1 MAKGERRAAND
12 RPGATTVIMSEHLR
26 DPELDRL
33 VHELNRRAELERPGD
48 AEAGD
53 DLEEES
59 GFSAGPGAEAAA
71 AVAPAAGSVPPM
83 PTTPATPTMRTTR
96 TTRTTPATRAN
107 LEQASR
113 GQAPDPERAEAAAWL
128 DQLPEPPPHASVEAG
143 EALGRLLA
151 EALRRGASDVLLLA
165 GLPPVFRV
173 DGRLKRGDAAPLD
186 ADEVARLFESQ
197 LTSNV
202 RREIAGRGAADF
214 SLRLAGAAAA
224 QAAMTALGATAADPA
239 GSRLDSAVAGS
250 GRFRVNLHRQR
261 GQLAASVRTLP
272 RDVPT
277 LASLNLPPGFAELV
291 KPSRGLVLVC
301 GPTGSGKSSTLAA
314 MIGEI
319 NRGRTAHII
328 TIEDPVEYEHRSNRS
343 LIEHVEI
350 GRDARSFSEAL
361 RAALRQ
367 DPDVILV
374 GEMRDLE
381 TMSTAISAAE
391 TGHLVLATLH
401 SNDAVQSVHRI
412 VDVFPPSQQAQI
424 RQQLALSLH
433 AIVAQQ
439 LVPRADGR
447 GRIPAVELMLAT
459 FAVRHHIRSD
469 KLEKLYNE
477 ITLGKRQ
484 GMTSFEESLAQLV
497 REGRIDLEEAR
508 VRASHPEELDTR
520 LRG

>member
-1 MAKGERRAAND
+1 M
-12 RPGATTVIMSEHLR
+12 
-26 DPELDRL
+26 
-33 VHELNRRAELERPGD
+33 HELNRRAEHERPGD
-48 AEAGD
+48 AESGD
-53 DLEEES
+53 DLADE
-59 GFSAGPGAEAAA
+59 GDFSAGAGVATATVAAPVADRAE
-71 AVAPAAGSVPPM
+71 
-83 PTTPATPTMRTTR
+83 
-96 TTRTTPATRAN
+96 
-107 LEQASR
+107 E
-113 GQAPDPERAEAAAWL
+113 PDHERAEAAAWL
-128 DQLPEPPPHASVEAG
+128 DQLPEPPARASLEAG
-143 EALGRLLA
+143 EALGRLLG
-151 EALRRGASDVLLLA
+151 EALRRGASDLLLLA

-173 DGRLKRGDAAPLD
+173 DGRLKRGDAAAL
-186 ADEVARLFESQ
+186 AAEAVARLFESQ
-197 LTSNV
+197 LTSRV
-202 RREIAGRGAADF
+202 RREIAERGAADF
-214 SLRLAGAAAA
+214 SLHLAGA
-224 QAAMTALGATAADPA
+224 GGHATATMAADA
-239 GSRLDSAVAGS
+239 GGARLDSTLAAS

-261 GQLAASVRTLP
+261 GQLAASLRTLP
-272 RDVPT
+272 RDIPT
-277 LASLNLPPGFAELV
+277 LASLNLPPAFAELV

-381 TMSTAISAAE
+381 TMATAISAAE

-412 VDVFPPSQQAQI
+412 VDVFPPAQQAQI

-459 FAVRHHIRSD
+459 FPVRHHIRSD

>member
-1 MAKGERRAAND
+1 
-12 RPGATTVIMSEHLR
+12 MSEHLR

-33 VHELNRRAELERPGD
+33 VHELNSRAELAKPG
-48 AEAGD
+48 EAGAPESGEGGD
-53 DLEEES
+53 ES
-59 GFSAGPGAEAAA
+59 GFGAGPSAGAADA
-71 AVAPAAGSVPPM
+71 APAAGYLAAPVASPERHAGGP
-83 PTTPATPTMRTTR
+83 
-96 TTRTTPATRAN
+96 
-107 LEQASR
+107 ASR
-113 GQAPDPERAEAAAWL
+113 PERAEAAAWL
-128 DQLPEPPPHASVEAG
+128 ELLPEPPPRASLEAG
-143 EALGRLLA
+143 DALGGILA
-151 EALRRGASDVLLLA
+151 EAVRRGASDLLLLP

-173 DGRLKRGDAAPLD
+173 DGRLKRGEAEPLD
-186 ADEVARLFESQ
+186 ADDLARLFQPQ
-197 LTSNV
+197 LASRV
-202 RREIAGRGAADF
+202 RREIEERGAADF
-214 SLRLAGAAAA
+214 SLRLAATAAAPPASPGGMAGLPGTTGTTGGRLDASGAAAW
-224 QAAMTALGATAADPA
+224 
-239 GSRLDSAVAGS
+239 
-250 GRFRVNLHRQR
+250 RFRVNLHRQR
-261 GQLAASVRTLP
+261 GQLAAAVRTLP
-272 RDVPT
+272 RDIPT
-277 LASLNLPPGFAELV
+277 LGGLNLPPAFAELV

-314 MIGEI
+314 LIGEI

-343 LIEHVEI
+343 LIEHVEV

-381 TMSTAISAAE
+381 TMATAISAAE

-484 GMTSFEESLAQLV
+484 GMTSFEESLALLV
-497 REGRIDLEEAR
+497 REGKIDLEEAR

>member
-1 MAKGERRAAND
+1 M
-12 RPGATTVIMSEHLR
+12 
-26 DPELDRL
+26 
-33 VHELNRRAELERPGD
+33 HELNRRAEVERPGD
-48 AEAGD
+48 AEAED
-53 DLEEES
+53 DLGDES
-59 GFSAGPGAEAAA
+59 GFDSAAA
-71 AVAPAAGSVPPM
+71 AVPAADSA
-83 PTTPATPTMRTTR
+83 TPAQVPVAAPV
-96 TTRTTPATRAN
+96 TPAITATRPPRARRP
-107 LEQASR
+107 S
-113 GQAPDPERAEAAAWL
+113 APMAEEPGLERAEAAAWL
-128 DQLPEPPPHASVEAG
+128 DQLPEPPAQASLEAG

-151 EALRRGASDVLLLA
+151 EALRRGASDLLLLA
-165 GLPPVFRV
+165 GLPPVFRI
-173 DGRLKRGDAAPLD
+173 DGRLKRGDAAALEPD
-186 ADEVARLFESQ
+186 AVAQLFQSQ
-197 LTSNV
+197 LASRV
-202 RREIAGRGAADF
+202 RREIAERGAADF
-214 SLRLAGAAAA
+214 SLHLAGASVAAPASAAVLADAVGARLDAATLAAA
-224 QAAMTALGATAADPA
+224 
-239 GSRLDSAVAGS
+239 

-272 RDVPT
+272 RDIPT
-277 LASLNLPPGFAELV
+277 LASLNLPPAFAELV

-381 TMSTAISAAE
+381 TMATAISAAE

-412 VDVFPPSQQAQI
+412 VDVFPPAQQAQI

-459 FAVRHHIRSD
+459 FPVRHHIRSD

-497 REGRIDLEEAR
+497 REGRIELDEAR

>member
-1 MAKGERRAAND
+1 
-12 RPGATTVIMSEHLR
+12 MSEHLR

-48 AEAGD
+48 AEGGD
-53 DLEEES
+53 DLADDG
-59 GFSAGPGAEAAA
+59 GFSAGAGAAEAGAT
-71 AVAPAAGSVPPM
+71 PAADPVPAM
-83 PTTPATPTMRTTR
+83 PAKLAPPAVP
-96 TTRTTPATRAN
+96 
-107 LEQASR
+107 EKSASR
-113 GQAPDPERAEAAAWL
+113 APRARRPPAPRAEEPEPDLERAEAAAWL
-128 DQLPEPPPHASVEAG
+128 DQLPEPPARASLEAG
-143 EALGRLLA
+143 EALGRLLG
-151 EALRRGASDVLLLA
+151 EALRRGASDLLLLA

-173 DGRLKRGDAAPLD
+173 DGRLKRGEAAALA
-186 ADEVARLFESQ
+186 ADDVARLFESQ
-197 LTSNV
+197 LTSRV

-214 SLRLAGAAAA
+214 SLHLAGAAGHAS
-224 QAAMTALGATAADPA
+224 TVRVAADPEGA
-239 GSRLDSAVAGS
+239 RLDSSLAAS

-261 GQLAASVRTLP
+261 GQLAASLRTLP
-272 RDVPT
+272 RDIPT
-277 LASLNLPPGFAELV
+277 LASLNLPPAFAELV

-381 TMSTAISAAE
+381 TMATAISAAE

-412 VDVFPPSQQAQI
+412 VDVFPPAQQAQI

-459 FAVRHHIRSD
+459 FPVRHHIRSD

-497 REGRIDLEEAR
+497 REGRIELEEAR

>member
-1 MAKGERRAAND
+1 
-12 RPGATTVIMSEHLR
+12 MSEHDHLR

-33 VHELNRRAELERPGD
+33 VHELNRRAELSDPGGG
-48 AEAGD
+48 EAGAD
-53 DLEEES
+53 PE
-59 GFSAGPGAEAAA
+59 AGAGREAATGTA
-71 AVAPAAGSVPPM
+71 DAGFDVDSGDGLTPAVDALTEQALHARAPRAGRPQLETVAPAAW
-83 PTTPATPTMRTTR
+83 
-96 TTRTTPATRAN
+96 
-107 LEQASR
+107 LE
-113 GQAPDPERAEAAAWL
+113 L
-128 DQLPEPPPHASVEAG
+128 LPEPPPRASLEAG
-143 EALGRLLA
+143 DALGALLA
-151 EALRRGASDVLLLA
+151 EAVRRGATDLLLLP

-173 DGRLKRGDAAPLD
+173 DGRLKRRDGGPLEGED
-186 ADEVARLFESQ
+186 LARLFQAQ
-197 LTSNV
+197 LASRV
-202 RREIAGRGAADF
+202 RREIEERGAADF
-214 SLRLAGAAAA
+214 SLHLPAAGPARPDTGAAAA
-224 QAAMTALGATAADPA
+224 GW
-239 GSRLDSAVAGS
+239 
-250 GRFRVNLHRQR
+250 RFRVNLHRQR
-261 GQLAASVRTLP
+261 GQLAAALRALP
-272 RDVPT
+272 RDIPT

-314 MIGEI
+314 LIGEI
-319 NRGRTAHII
+319 NRGRTAHVI
-328 TIEDPVEYEHRSNRS
+328 TIEDPVEFEHRSNRS

-381 TMSTAISAAE
+381 TMATAISAAE

-412 VDVFPPSQQAQI
+412 VDVFPPTQQAQI

-447 GRIPAVELMLAT
+447 GRVPAVELMLAS
-459 FAVRHHIRSD
+459 FPVRHHIRSD

-508 VRASHPEELDTR
+508 VRTSHPEELDAR

>member
-1 MAKGERRAAND
+1 
-12 RPGATTVIMSEHLR
+12 MSEHLR

-33 VHELNRRAELERPGD
+33 VHELNRRSELERPGA
-48 AEAGD
+48 AESGD
-53 DLEEES
+53 DLADE
-59 GFSAGPGAEAAA
+59 GDFSAGAGAAA
-71 AVAPAAGSVPPM
+71 AGAAPAADLVPAM
-83 PTTPATPTMRTTR
+83 PAMPAMPEP
-96 TTRTTPATRAN
+96 PAVPEKSAPR
-107 LEQASR
+107 ASR
-113 GQAPDPERAEAAAWL
+113 AKRSPVPRAEEPDLERAEAAAWL
-128 DQLPEPPPHASVEAG
+128 DQLPEPPARASLEAG

-151 EALRRGASDVLLLA
+151 EALRRGASDLLLLA
-165 GLPPVFRV
+165 GLPPVFRI
-173 DGRLKRGDAAPLD
+173 DGRLKRGDAAALD
-186 ADEVARLFESQ
+186 PDEVARLFQSQ
-197 LTSNV
+197 LASRV
-202 RREIAGRGAADF
+202 RREIAERGAADF
-214 SLRLAGAAAA
+214 SLRLAGA
-224 QAAMTALGATAADPA
+224 TAARAPSAALAADA
-239 GSRLDSAVAGS
+239 GGASLDSTLAAS

-277 LASLNLPPGFAELV
+277 LASLNLPPAFAELV

-381 TMSTAISAAE
+381 TMATAISAAE

-412 VDVFPPSQQAQI
+412 VDVFPPAQQAQI

-459 FAVRHHIRSD
+459 FPVRHHIRSD

>member
-1 MAKGERRAAND
+1 M
-12 RPGATTVIMSEHLR
+12 VIMSEHLR

-53 DLEEES
+53 ELEEES

-71 AVAPAAGSVPPM
+71 TVAPTVAPAAGSVPPM
-83 PTTPATPTMRTTR
+83 AMTPTTPATPATR
-96 TTRTTPATRAN
+96 TTRTTPTMPASRAN
-107 LEQASR
+107 LAQASR
-113 GQAPDPERAEAAAWL
+113 GREPDPERAEAAAWL
-128 DQLPEPPPHASVEAG
+128 DQLPEPPPRASLEAG
-143 EALGRLLA
+143 EALGRLLG
-151 EALRRGASDVLLLA
+151 EALRRGASDLLLLA

-186 ADEVARLFESQ
+186 ADDVARLFASQ

-202 RREIAGRGAADF
+202 RGEIAGRGAADF
-214 SLRLAGAAAA
+214 SLRLAGAAGAA
-224 QAAMTALGATAADPA
+224 AAVDPT
-239 GSRLDSAVAGS
+239 GSRLDSAAAGS

-277 LASLNLPPGFAELV
+277 LASLNLPASFAELV

-381 TMSTAISAAE
+381 TMATAISAAE

-401 SNDAVQSVHRI
+401 SNDAVHSVHRI

-484 GMTSFEESLAQLV
+484 GMRSFEESLAQLV
-497 REGRIDLEEAR
+497 REGRIDLDEAR

>member
-1 MAKGERRAAND
+1 
-12 RPGATTVIMSEHLR
+12 MSEHLR
-26 DPELDRL
+26 DPDLDRL
-33 VHELNRRAELERPGD
+33 VHELNRRAELAGPGD
-48 AEAGD
+48 ANTGGD
-53 DLEEES
+53 LGGDLGGEG
-59 GFSAGPGAEAAA
+59 GFAADAAA
-71 AVAPAAGSVPPM
+71 GAGPAAGFS
-83 PTTPATPTMRTTR
+83 PATPPPPTVPPPTV
-96 TTRTTPATRAN
+96 PSPHAN
-107 LEQASR
+107 L
-113 GQAPDPERAEAAAWL
+113 APSPGAPRAPGDRPGGEERAEAAAWL
-128 DQLPEPPPHASVEAG
+128 DQLPEPPPRASLEAG
-143 EALGRLLA
+143 DALGRLLA
-151 EALRRGASDVLLLA
+151 EALRRGASDLLLLA
-165 GLPPVFRV
+165 GLPPVFRI

-186 ADEVARLFESQ
+186 ADDVARLFQSQ
-197 LTSNV
+197 LTSRV
-202 RREIAGRGAADF
+202 RREIAERGAADF
-214 SLRLAGAAAA
+214 SLRLAGAAAVGPAGLAA
-224 QAAMTALGATAADPA
+224 QAAPAGQAASSAGDRLDLGAAAA
-239 GSRLDSAVAGS
+239 

-272 RDVPT
+272 REVPT
-277 LASLNLPPGFAELV
+277 LASLNLPPTFAELV
-291 KPSRGLVLVC
+291 KPSRGLVLIC

-314 MIGEI
+314 LIGEI

-381 TMSTAISAAE
+381 TMATAISAAE

>member
-1 MAKGERRAAND
+1 M
-12 RPGATTVIMSEHLR
+12 
-26 DPELDRL
+26 
-33 VHELNRRAELERPGD
+33 HELNRRAELERPG
-48 AEAGD
+48 
-53 DLEEES
+53 
-59 GFSAGPGAEAAA
+59 GAEAEAEDDLGEGGFSG
-71 AVAPAAGSVPPM
+71 AAGAVTAAEAVPPM
-83 PTTPATPTMRTTR
+83 PSPPAVPEKSVMRA
-96 TTRTTPATRAN
+96 PRAKRPPSPRA
-107 LEQASR
+107 EE
-113 GQAPDPERAEAAAWL
+113 PDLERAEAAAWL
-128 DQLPEPPPHASVEAG
+128 DQLPEPPARASLEAG
-143 EALGRLLA
+143 EALGRLLG
-151 EALRRGASDVLLLA
+151 EALRRGASDLLLLA

-173 DGRLKRGDAAPLD
+173 DGRLKRGDAAVLD
-186 ADEVARLFESQ
+186 AEAVAQLFQSQ
-197 LTSNV
+197 LASRV
-202 RREIAGRGAADF
+202 RREIAERGAADF
-214 SLRLAGAAAA
+214 SLHLAGAGGHAAA
-224 QAAMTALGATAADPA
+224 KLASDAEAA
-239 GSRLDSAVAGS
+239 RLDSGTVVPS

-272 RDVPT
+272 RDIPT
-277 LASLNLPPGFAELV
+277 LASLNLPPAFAELV

-381 TMSTAISAAE
+381 TMATAISAAE

-412 VDVFPPSQQAQI
+412 VDVFPPAQQAQI

-459 FAVRHHIRSD
+459 FPVRHHIRSD

-497 REGRIDLEEAR
+497 REGRIELDEAR

>member
-1 MAKGERRAAND
+1 
-12 RPGATTVIMSEHLR
+12 MSEHLR
-26 DPELDRL
+26 DPDLDRL
-33 VHELNRRAELERPGD
+33 VHELNRRAELERPGA
-48 AEAGD
+48 AEAED
-53 DLEEES
+53 DLANQ
-59 GFSAGPGAEAAA
+59 GDFSAGAGAATAADVAPGADP
-71 AVAPAAGSVPPM
+71 VPAAPLPPAM
-83 PTTPATPTMRTTR
+83 PAMPEKSTMRAPR
-96 TTRTTPATRAN
+96 AKRPPAPRA
-107 LEQASR
+107 EE
-113 GQAPDPERAEAAAWL
+113 PDLERAEAAAWL
-128 DQLPEPPPHASVEAG
+128 DQLPEPPARASLEAG
-143 EALGRLLA
+143 AALGRLLG
-151 EALRRGASDVLLLA
+151 EALRRGASDLLLLA

-173 DGRLKRGDAAPLD
+173 DGRLKRGDAAVLEAD
-186 ADEVARLFESQ
+186 AVAQLFQSQ
-197 LTSNV
+197 LASRV
-202 RREIAGRGAADF
+202 RREIAERGAADF
-214 SLRLAGAAAA
+214 SLHLAGAGGHAT
-224 QAAMTALGATAADPA
+224 TAKMAADA
-239 GSRLDSAVAGS
+239 GDARLDSTLAAS

-272 RDVPT
+272 HDIPT
-277 LASLNLPPGFAELV
+277 LASLNLPPAFAELV

-381 TMSTAISAAE
+381 TMATAISAAE

-412 VDVFPPSQQAQI
+412 VDVFPPAQQAQI

-459 FAVRHHIRSD
+459 FPVRHHIRSD

-497 REGRIDLEEAR
+497 REGRIELEEAR

>member
-1 MAKGERRAAND
+1 
-12 RPGATTVIMSEHLR
+12 MSEHLR

-33 VHELNRRAELERPGD
+33 VHELNRRAERERPRD
-48 AEAGD
+48 AG
-53 DLEEES
+53 
-59 GFSAGPGAEAAA
+59 AAA
-71 AVAPAAGSVPPM
+71 AGATPAADPVPAM
-83 PTTPATPTMRTTR
+83 PAMLEPPAVPEKSAMRAPR
-96 TTRTTPATRAN
+96 AKRSPAPRA
-107 LEQASR
+107 EE
-113 GQAPDPERAEAAAWL
+113 PDLERAEAASWL
-128 DQLPEPPPHASVEAG
+128 DRLPEPPARVSLEAG

-151 EALRRGASDVLLLA
+151 EALRRGASDLLLLA
-165 GLPPVFRV
+165 GLPPVFRI
-173 DGRLKRGDAAPLD
+173 DGRLKRGDAAALD
-186 ADEVARLFESQ
+186 PDEVARLFQSQ
-197 LTSNV
+197 LASRV
-202 RREIAGRGAADF
+202 RREIAERGAADF

-224 QAAMTALGATAADPA
+224 RAPSAALAADA
-239 GSRLDSAVAGS
+239 GGASLDSTLAAS

-272 RDVPT
+272 RDIPT
-277 LASLNLPPGFAELV
+277 LASLNLPPSFAELV

-381 TMSTAISAAE
+381 TMATAISAAE

-459 FAVRHHIRSD
+459 FPVRHHIRSD

>member
-1 MAKGERRAAND
+1 
-12 RPGATTVIMSEHLR
+12 MSEHLR

-33 VHELNRRAELERPGD
+33 VHELNRRAELERPRD
-48 AEAGD
+48 AESGD
-53 DLEEES
+53 DLADE
-59 GFSAGPGAEAAA
+59 GDFSAGAGAAA
-71 AVAPAAGSVPPM
+71 AGAAPAADLVPEM
-83 PTTPATPTMRTTR
+83 PAMPEPPAVPEKSAPRAPR
-96 TTRTTPATRAN
+96 AKRSPAPRA
-107 LEQASR
+107 EE
-113 GQAPDPERAEAAAWL
+113 PDLERAEAAAWL
-128 DQLPEPPPHASVEAG
+128 DQLPEPPARASLEAG

-151 EALRRGASDVLLLA
+151 EALRRGASDLLLLA
-165 GLPPVFRV
+165 GLPPVFRI
-173 DGRLKRGDAAPLD
+173 DGRLKRGDAAALD
-186 ADEVARLFESQ
+186 PDEVARLFQSQ
-197 LTSNV
+197 LASRV
-202 RREIAGRGAADF
+202 RREIAERGAADF

-224 QAAMTALGATAADPA
+224 RAPSAALAADA
-239 GSRLDSAVAGS
+239 GGAGLDSTLAAS

-272 RDVPT
+272 RDIPT
-277 LASLNLPPGFAELV
+277 LASLNLPPSFAELV

-381 TMSTAISAAE
+381 TMATAISAAE

-412 VDVFPPSQQAQI
+412 VDVFPPAQQAQI

-459 FAVRHHIRSD
+459 FPVRHHIRSD

-497 REGRIDLEEAR
+497 REGKIDLEEAR